1 MPAHAGSC
9 PAEGAAPKGIL
20 RRRPERWLFKGIYG
34 LVLASAL
41 VAALDV
47 PGGEA
52 NPGQDALWVLLTALT
67 SGAAHGYAHVI
78 AQRASGDGA
87 AGASSRLRAVLAEW
101 PLIAAVLPTVVML
114 LAAAAGWWAEDTG
127 AGTALVLNTVL
138 LFALGTSAAR
148 AAGLGRLSSCRAGLL
163 DMLLG
168 LVVIAADALIE

>member
-1 MPAHAGSC
+1 MPGRADRDPAG
-9 PAEGAAPKGIL
+9 GAAPRGIL

-52 NPGQDALWVLLTALT
+52 EPGQDALWVLLTALT

-78 AQRASGDGA
+78 ARRASGDGA
-87 AGASSRLRAVLAEW
+87 TRPSRVRAVLSEW
-101 PLIAAVLPTVVML
+101 PLAVAVLPTVAML
-114 LAAAAGWWAEDTG
+114 LAAEAGWWAEDT
-127 AGTALVLNTVL
+127 AADTALLLNTVL

-148 AAGLGRLSSCRAGLL
+148 AAGLGRLSSCRAGAL
-163 DMLLG
+163 DMLIG
-168 LVVIAADALIE
+168 LVIIAADALIE

>member
-1 MPAHAGSC
+1 MPEHAGRG
-9 PAEGAAPKGIL
+9 PTRGVTPKGIL
-20 RRRPERWLFKGIYG
+20 RRRPEGWLFKGIYG

-47 PGGEA
+47 PGEEA

-78 AQRASGDGA
+78 ARRASGDA
-87 AGASSRLRAVLAEW
+87 TAGPGRVRAVLAEW
-101 PLIAAVLPTVVML
+101 PLAAAVLPTVAML
-114 LAAAAGWWAEDTG
+114 LAAEAGWWAEETAAD
-127 AGTALVLNTVL
+127 TALVFNTVL

-168 LVVIAADALIE
+168 LVVIAADALIG

>member
-1 MPAHAGSC
+1 MPERADHDPAAGV
-9 PAEGAAPKGIL
+9 APRGFL
-20 RRRPERWLFKGIYG
+20 RRRPEGWLFQGIYG

-47 PGGEA
+47 PGEEA

-78 AQRASGDGA
+78 ARRATGDGTA
-87 AGASSRLRAVLAEW
+87 RPSRLRAAAAEW
-101 PLIAAVLPTVVML
+101 PLVAAVLPTVAML
-114 LAAAAGWWAEDTG
+114 LAAKAGWWAEDT
-127 AGTALVLNTVL
+127 AADTALVLNTVL

-163 DMLLG
+163 DMLIG
-168 LVVIAADALIE
+168 LVIIVADALIE

>member
-1 MPAHAGSC
+1 MPARAGRD
-9 PAEGAAPKGIL
+9 PAGGAVPRGIL

-78 AQRASGDGA
+78 ARRASGDGA
-87 AGASSRLRAVLAEW
+87 GGPSRLRAVLAEW
-101 PLIAAVLPTVVML
+101 PLVVAVLPTVAML
-114 LAAAAGWWAEDTG
+114 LAAAAGWWSEDT
-127 AGTALVLNTVL
+127 AADTALVLNTVL
-138 LFALGTSAAR
+138 LFALGASAAR

-163 DMLLG
+163 DMLIG
-168 LVVIAADALIE
+168 LVIIAADALIE